1 MGLSGVGWSRA
12 SDPRRG
18 TQFPVMSSGATQG
31 ESTPSRPA
39 PSRSTPAPDDPA
51 ARFRVLL
58 VEDSKAV
65 AEIFAMMLR
74 ELGHEVRIVATGD
87 QALAQLPELHPQI
100 VFSDISMP
108 GMSGYD
114 LARHIRQHPDA
125 SEVYLVAMTGYGQPE
140 DRQRSLEA
148 GFDEHLVK
156 PADLDRL
163 RSVFAAAAAR

>member
-1 MGLSGVGWSRA
+1 
-12 SDPRRG
+12 
-18 TQFPVMSSGATQG
+18 MSSGETHG
-31 ESTPSRPA
+31 ESSQPRPA
-39 PSRSTPAPDDPA
+39 PSPSTPAPADPVDSSGPAPA

-114 LARHIRQHPDA
+114 LARHIRQHPEA

-140 DRQRSLEA
+140 DRQRSLDA

>member
-1 MGLSGVGWSRA
+1 MTSGKS
-12 SDPRRG
+12 
-18 TQFPVMSSGATQG
+18 QG
-31 ESTPSRPA
+31 EPSGPPSAAERTTPA
-39 PSRSTPAPDDPA
+39 PSDLVDASGPASA

-125 SEVYLVAMTGYGQPE
+125 SQVYLVAMTGYGQPE
-140 DRQRSLEA
+140 DRQRSLDA

-156 PADLDRL
+156 PADLERL